1 MHIRPLHPVY
11 RVRQILPY
19 LESFLAGF
27 GAGVLLV
34 LMTHGVW
41 HG

>member
-1 MHIRPLHPVY
+1 MSHLVQST
-11 RVRQILPY
+11 RQALPY

-27 GAGVLLV
+27 GSGVIVVLL
-34 LMTHGVW
+34 THGIW

>member
-1 MHIRPLHPVY
+1 MHLHLIGPIR
-11 RVRQILPY
+11 QSLPY
-19 LESFLAGF
+19 LEAFLAGF

-34 LMTHGVW
+34 LATHGVW